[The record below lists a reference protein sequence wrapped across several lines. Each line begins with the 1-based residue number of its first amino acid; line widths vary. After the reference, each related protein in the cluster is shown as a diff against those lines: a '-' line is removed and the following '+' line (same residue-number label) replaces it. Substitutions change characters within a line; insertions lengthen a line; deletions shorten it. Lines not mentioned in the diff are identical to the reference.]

1 MWVVKTEKGKF
12 RMCERFPMPDRTYKV
27 FSVTMEK
34 NNAQTRKAAAQLL
47 AARAGRATGTEFTL
61 ENVLAAYLR
70 DQEKTVRP
78 QTAKRNKT
86 TLTRFVRFLGPRVP
100 IADLSA
106 GYCRQVLLKQ
116 NKPEGWRNEY
126 IVRLKAM
133 LRWAFRNDY
142 IDNTLCADKLQLFT
156 VPESSMEDVENKYL
170 TSDELWAVIDA
181 LEEQPHWQ
189 LAAEFL
195 VLTGL
200 RFGEFA
206 ALLPE
211 DFSPAGIRI
220 NKTYNETYHRT
231 NKPKTYSS
239 IRIVPIQE
247 ELAAVIREINLFVKK
262 EKLKHPE
269 IKKAPYWFPK
279 IPNRRM
285 KKLNNLHISIFAFD
299 KAFKKVCE
307 DITGK
312 SLTAHGLRH
321 THASLLFEQGFTY
334 DQVGRRL
341 GHAGNSRVTR
351 EIYVHITE
359 KLRIKDADAIQQ
371 IRLLS

>member
-1 MWVVKTEKGKF
+1 MWCEKTKNGKYRYF
-12 RMCERFPMPDRTYKV
+12 ERFPMPDRTYKT

-34 NNAQTRKAAAQLL
+34 KNAQTRKAAQQLL
-47 AARAGRATGTEFTL
+47 AVRAGRASGTEFTL

-78 QTAKRNKT
+78 QTVARNKT
-86 TLTRFVRFLGPRVP
+86 TLTRFVKFLGPRIPVM
-100 IADLSA
+100 DLSA

-116 NKPEGWRNEY
+116 NRPEGWMNEY
-126 IVRLKAM
+126 IIRFKAM
-133 LRWAFRNDY
+133 LRWAYRNDY
-142 IDNTLCADKLQLFT
+142 MEDTKCADKLQLFP
-156 VPESSMEDVENKYL
+156 VPAASPEDIENKYL
-170 TSDELWAVIDA
+170 TSDELWAVIAA
-181 LEEQPHWQ
+181 LEDQPQWQ

-195 VLTGL
+195 ALTGL

-206 ALLPE
+206 ALMPE

-220 NKTYNETYHRT
+220 CKTYNDTHRLT
-231 NKPKTYSS
+231 NDPKTYTSNRT
-239 IRIVPIQE
+239 IPIQE
-247 ELAAVIREINLFVKK
+247 ELAAVIRDINLMVKK
-262 EKLKHPE
+262 EKLRHPE
-269 IKKAPYWFPK
+269 IKAAPYWFPK
-279 IPNRRM
+279 IPTSNTR
-285 KKLNNLHISIFAFD
+285 KLKNLHVSIFAFD

-307 DITGK
+307 EVTGK

-321 THASLLFEQGFTY
+321 THASLLFEKGFTY

-359 KLRIKDADAIQQ
+359 KLRQKDAEAIKQ